1 MNITETALKLN
12 RITVVLIAI
21 VIIGGIVAANKLP
34 QDEDPGFIIR
44 TAMISTY
51 FPGASPAR
59 VEQLVTDKL
68 EKTIQEIPELD
79 YVKSETRT
87 GISIIY
93 VNIKSDYK
101 VLRPIWDELRRKVD
115 KAKSELPD
123 EVIGPFVNDDFGDVF
138 GIILSLTG
146 EGFKYAELKQ
156 IADDVR
162 DEMLQIPDV
171 AKVEIYGAQKEQ
183 VFVEFNNAKLAE
195 LKIPPVYL
203 KSILD
208 GRNIIIPG
216 GNIDSGNERIALEP
230 TGNFESIDEIL
241 KTVVTLP
248 GRQEVVYLEDLVTI
262 TRGYIDPP
270 SSKMHFNGT
279 PGLGIGI
286 SMRDGGNIIELGE
299 DIKKLHKK
307 LLEMYPIGVEF
318 EFVAFQPDRVTKK
331 VSDFK
336 SNLFQSI
343 LIVIVVMLV
352 SLGIRTGILVAS
364 LIPVT
369 ILMALFVMRFF
380 NIGIDQMSL
389 AALLISLGIL
399 VDNAIVMSESIIT
412 QVKEGKEVKDAA
424 IDSAKELARPLLS
437 ASLTTSFAFLPIYLA
452 KSGVGEYT
460 APLFTVVTITLL
472 SSWVLALTMTP
483 LFCVWFLKS
492 YKTGS
497 SNSYNSKFYRNY
509 RKFIGLILHN
519 RVVSALVIITV
530 FVSVMYCF
538 KYVPKRFMPYSDIN
552 IITAVIEAPAGSR
565 IEHTEKLISAFENY
579 IKKELMT
586 GPDRKEGIVNFSS
599 FIGEGA
605 PRYILTYN
613 PEPPESSIG
622 YIIMNIN
629 SSALVKPAIRKLE
642 TFCDNYLPDVTAKI
656 TRLPVGPPVDH
667 PVAVRIS
674 GRDYEELFS
683 IVDKVK
689 SRLTAT
695 PGVRQI
701 GDDWGSKTKKLM
713 VRINQERA
721 RRAGVTSQ
729 DIAVSLQSMLSGITI
744 GNYRED
750 DSLIPIVMRS
760 VAADRQDISKLETLN
775 VYSLQSGV
783 STPLKQVADIEVIWE
798 PSKIFR
804 RDRLKT
810 VEVYADLN
818 EGYNAMKI
826 NSELVKWLDKEKT
839 SWKLGYRYGIAGEAE
854 ESAKSNKSIND
865 QLPTAGLLILLLL
878 ISQFNSFR
886 RPMILMSIVPLGLI
900 GVTGGLLIAK
910 SYFGF
915 MTLLGIVALSG
926 IVINNANVLLDRIR
940 IEIDDHGLSPQQA
953 IIEAAQRRL
962 RPILLTTLT
971 TAGGLVPLWL
981 GGGPMFEPMAISII
995 FGLLFATLITLA
1007 VVPVLYSLLFRVS
1020 YTGYRYPEE
1029 NMQ

>member
-12 RITVVLIAI
+12 RITVVLIAM
-21 VIIGGIVAANKLP
+21 VIIGGILAANKLP
-34 QDEDPGFIIR
+34 QAEDPGFIIR
-44 TAMISTY
+44 TAMVSTY

-68 EKTIQEIPELD
+68 EKAIQEIPELD
-79 YVKSETRT
+79 YVKSESRT

-93 VNIKSDYK
+93 VNLKSDYK
-101 VLRPIWDELRRKVD
+101 VLRPIWDDLRRKID
-115 KAKSELPD
+115 SAKNKLPD

-138 GIILSLTG
+138 GIIMSLTG
-146 EGFKYAELKQ
+146 EGFEYAELKK

-162 DEMLQIPDV
+162 DEILQIPDV
-171 AKVEIYGAQKEQ
+171 AKVEIYGAQEER
-183 VFVEFNNAKLAE
+183 VFVEFNNSKLAE
-195 LKIPPVYL
+195 LKIPPIYV

-216 GNIDSGNERIALEP
+216 GNINSGNERIALEP
-230 TGNFESIDEIL
+230 TGNFGSIDEIL

-262 TRGYIDPP
+262 TRSYIDPP
-270 SSKMHFNGT
+270 SSIMHFNGT
-279 PGLGIGI
+279 PSLGIGL
-286 SMRDGGNIIELGE
+286 SMSEGGNIIELGKE
-299 DIKKLHKK
+299 IRKLHKRI
-307 LLEMYPIGVEF
+307 LEMYPIGVEF
-318 EFVAFQPDRVTKK
+318 EFIAFQPDRVTKK
-331 VSDFK
+331 VTDFK

-343 LIVIVVMLV
+343 FIVIIVMLV
-352 SLGIRTGILVAS
+352 SLGLRTGILVAS

-369 ILMALFVMRFF
+369 ILMALFVMSFF
-380 NIGIDQMSL
+380 KIGIDQMSL

-437 ASLTTSFAFLPIYLA
+437 ASLTTSFAFLPIFLA

-460 APLFTVVTITLL
+460 APLFKVVTITLV
-472 SSWVLALTMTP
+472 SSWVLSLTMTP

-492 YKTGS
+492 NTGNN
-497 SNSYNSKFYRNY
+497 SNSYDTRFYKRY
-509 RKFIGLILHN
+509 RKFIGLVLHN
-519 RVVSALVIITV
+519 RLISISLIILL
-530 FVSVMYCF
+530 FFFAMFCF
-538 KYVPKRFMPYSDIN
+538 KYVPKRFMPDSDIT
-552 IITAVIEAPAGSR
+552 IITAVIETPAGSK
-565 IEHTEKLISAFENY
+565 IEHTEKLVSNLENY
-579 IKKELMT
+579 IKKDLLT
-586 GPDRKEGIVNFSS
+586 GPDRKEGIVNFGS
-599 FIGEGA
+599 FIGKGA
-605 PRYILTYN
+605 PRYVLPYN
-613 PEPPESSIG
+613 PEPPEAGIA
-622 YIIMNIN
+622 YIIMNI
-629 SSALVKPAIRKLE
+629 SSNDSVAPTIKKLQNY
-642 TFCDNYLPDVTAKI
+642 CDNFLPDVTAKI

-667 PVAVRIS
+667 PVAIRIS
-674 GRDYEELFS
+674 GKTNEDLFA
-683 IVDKVK
+683 IVEKVK
-689 SRLTAT
+689 SKLSKM
-695 PGVRQI
+695 PGIRQI
-701 GDDWGSKTKKLM
+701 GDDWGSKTKKLL
-713 VRINQERA
+713 VKINQERA
-721 RRAGVTSQ
+721 RRAGVSSQ

-744 GNYRED
+744 GKYRED
-750 DSLIPIVMRS
+750 DSLIPIIMRS

-775 VYSLQSGV
+775 VYSLQSGIAI
-783 STPLKQVADIEVIWE
+783 PLKQVADIEVEWE

-804 RDRLKT
+804 RNRLKT
-810 VEVYADLN
+810 VEIYADL
-818 EGYNAMKI
+818 EAGFNAIKI
-826 NSELVKWLDKEKT
+826 NTELVNWLETEKL

-878 ISQFNSFR
+878 VSQFNSIR
-886 RPMILMSIVPLGLI
+886 KPLILMSIVPLGLI
-900 GVTGGLLIAK
+900 GVTGGLLVAK

-940 IEIDDHGLSPQQA
+940 IEIEDNGLVPQQA

-971 TAGGLVPLWL
+971 TAGGLIPLWL

-1007 VVPVLYSLLFRVS
+1007 VVPVLYSLFFKVS
-1020 YTGYRYPEE
+1020 YKGYIYKE
-1029 NMQ
+1029 NS